1 MIRLYRRISRYS
13 QQLLRTKNVTLD
25 ARRREAL
32 LDRTHNSREHGLQ
45 LCHNAAYRYRECNR
59 DKAGDKCVFDG
70 SARRS
75 SLTKLLMK
83 LDMTLSL
90 GYF

>member
-1 MIRLYRRISRYS
+1 
-13 QQLLRTKNVTLD
+13 LLRKKNVTLD

-45 LCHNAAYRYRECNR
+45 LCHNATYRYRECNR
-59 DKAGDKCVFDG
+59 DKAGDKCIFNG
-70 SARRS
+70 SDTA
-75 SLTKLLMK
+75 